1 MFGYLTS
8 QHCVQRKETSMD
20 QSHQTLINSLSELE
34 EQVVPSTTGDG
45 TKVGVIVGL
54 IIMAFI

>member
-1 MFGYLTS
+1 MQKAHTVL
-8 QHCVQRKETSMD
+8 V
-20 QSHQTLINSLSELE
+20 NSLSPLE

-45 TKVGVIVGL
+45 VKVGVIVGL

>member
-1 MFGYLTS
+1 MSTHG
-8 QHCVQRKETSMD
+8 E
-20 QSHQTLINSLSELE
+20 LINSRAELD
-34 EQVVPSTTGDG
+34 EQVVPATTGDG